1 MLLWQEL
8 YLQDRKRKR
17 LSWKEKMEEP
27 AEEELAAM
35 GENERELAIR

>member
-1 MLLWQEL
+1 MVRQEL

-35 GENERELAIR
+35 GEDERELAIR